1 MLWFDWRGDDGKK
14 FQYKAEHL
22 SHTSPLSTPF
32 FYTYCTCHFARWELF
47 LTTAACVEWKC
58 IFTSPPFC
66 LLFFFSSLK
75 WMGANALY
83 IHIGAD
89 QQEHNR
95 CFKREK
101 VCLQCL
107 FCYAVNRETNTWN
120 TKTFHTWIFIIPSN
134 LFWKY
139 HFWLSLNWRF
149 APGFGWVHGSS
160 DISVL
165 RSCNILNVLWIE
177 GRGKASG
184 KCKQ

>member
-1 MLWFDWRGDDGKK
+1 MLWFDSDRGDDGKK

-32 FYTYCTCHFARWELF
+32 FYTCCTCHFARWELF
-47 LTTAACVEWKC
+47 LATAACVEWKC

-66 LLFFFSSLK
+66 LLFFLSCLK
-75 WMGANALY
+75 WMEAYALY

-107 FCYAVNRETNTWN
+107 FCYAVNRETNTW
-120 TKTFHTWIFIIPSN
+120 TQKPFTHEY
-134 LFWKY
+134 L
-139 HFWLSLNWRF
+139 LSLQI
-149 APGFGWVHGSS
+149 SS
-160 DISVL
+160 GNITFDF
-165 RSCNILNVLWIE
+165 RSIGDLLQGLGE
-177 GRGKASG
+177 STGLPTSRS
-184 KCKQ
+184 